1 MGTGDE
7 THSADQIPSI
17 VVTVMCTIG
26 AVGSARFA
34 NKVSERK
41 LNLTAGAV
49 LVLASAVSWL
59 LSA

>member
-1 MGTGDE
+1 
-7 THSADQIPSI
+7 
-17 VVTVMCTIG
+17 MCTFG